1 MTGIELR
8 SYTRD
13 GWEALRIAGG
23 ARARLRK
30 MYVSGTTMVEKD
42 AWWLTALEVVELDPQ
57 SFTAVQIVEE
67 GFVREFC
74 SCGVLMSK
82 VYKIRA
88 VWHDVTEKV
97 LDGERETWV
106 YGSRIL
112 NLMESYLCSTHKALN
127 CTRCSSCNGGFSHF
141 RCDLRNKAKALPL
154 RQEENVSGS
163 VW

>member
-8 SYTRD
+8 SYTRN

-23 ARARLRK
+23 ARACLRK
-30 MYVSGTTMVEKD
+30 MDVSGTIMVEKD
-42 AWWLTALEVVELDPQ
+42 AWWLTALEVVESDPQ

-82 VYKIRA
+82 VDKIRA

-106 YGSRIL
+106 
-112 NLMESYLCSTHKALN
+112 
-127 CTRCSSCNGGFSHF
+127 
-141 RCDLRNKAKALPL
+141 
-154 RQEENVSGS
+154 
-163 VW
+163 